1 MSEITLDRF
10 SAAEQALWSRRRVAL
25 IALAMGLA
33 AAFVASLALGSV
45 NIPIRDI
52 LVILAGGEGA
62 RASWTTIVMD
72 FRLPK
77 ALTASLAGAA
87 LSVSGLLMQTLFRNP
102 LADPYVLG
110 ISSGASLGVA
120 LVVLATASVGVSLFS
135 GLTVVGDA
143 GLVLAASLGA
153 ALVMGVVAVIARR
166 ARQTLTLLI
175 IGLMIGYLTG
185 SLVSIL
191 MHFSIPDRI
200 QAYVNW
206 TFGTF
211 GGVTWTQMPL
221 FAAATL
227 IGLGTAYLVAKPLNA
242 FLLGEAYARSMGVDV
257 RRARFAILAGASILA
272 GVATAFCGPIG
283 FLGVAVP
290 HLCRSLLAT
299 ADHRVLLPAA
309 ALMGAGLALIADVIA
324 QVPGAQVVLPLN
336 AITALIGAP
345 VVIWVILA
353 RRSLREA
360 GSA

>member
-1 MSEITLDRF
+1 MSDITLER
-10 SAAEQALWSRRRVAL
+10 SHTAERTVISRRKTAM
-25 IALAMGLA
+25 IALAVGLA
-33 AAFVASLALGSV
+33 AAFAASLALGSV
-45 NIPIRDI
+45 SIPLRDLLAI
-52 LVILAGGEGA
+52 LMGGEGA
-62 RASWTTIVMD
+62 RPSWTTIVMQ

-77 ALTASLAGAA
+77 AITAALAGAA

-120 LVVLATASVGVSLFS
+120 LVVLVTASAGVSLFS
-135 GLTVVGDA
+135 GLTLIGDV
-143 GLVLAASLGA
+143 GLVTAASLGA
-153 ALVMGVVAVIARR
+153 AAVMGIVALIARR
-166 ARQTLTLLI
+166 VRHTMTLLI
-175 IGLMIGYLTG
+175 IGLMIGYLSG

-200 QAYVNW
+200 QTYVNW

-221 FAAATL
+221 FGVVIV
-227 IGLGTAYLVAKPLNA
+227 IGLVLAHLVAKPLNA

-257 RRARFAILAGASILA
+257 RKARFGILAAASLLAGA
-272 GVATAFCGPIG
+272 VTAFCGPIG

-290 HLCRSLLAT
+290 HLCRILIGT

-309 ALMGAGLALIADVIA
+309 ALMGAGLALVADVIA
-324 QVPGAQVVLPLN
+324 QVPGAQTILPLN

-345 VVIWVILA
+345 IVVWVILS
-353 RRSLREA
+353 RRSLRDLLGA
-360 GSA
+360 